1 MRITSLAHVALYTKD
16 IERSL
21 AFYELLGGRCYTRA
35 SIEKPTGTNQLAMV
49 RLAGFDLELIQ
60 PGDGTPVQPV
70 EGTWPH
76 IALETERIEEAVEEL
91 KAAGIDTFCTDQP
104 NDLPHLFG
112 GLKNIFFYGP
122 DGEKIELIEHL

>member
-16 IERSL
+16 LEKSL
-21 AFYELLGGRCYTRA
+21 AFYEKLGGRCYTRA
-35 SIEKPTGTNQLAMV
+35 SSEKPSGTNLLAMV

-60 PGDGTPVQPV
+60 PGDGTEIRSV

-76 IALETERIEEAVEEL
+76 IALETERIEEAVKEL
-91 KAAGIDTFCTDQP
+91 REAGVDTFCTEVP
-104 NDLPHLFG
+104 NELPHLFG
-112 GLKNIFFYGP
+112 GIRNIFFFGP

>member
-16 IERSL
+16 LEKSL
-21 AFYELLGGRCYTRA
+21 AFYEKLGGRCYTRA
-35 SIEKPTGTNQLAMV
+35 SVEKPSGTNLLAMV

-60 PGDGTPVQPV
+60 PGDGTEIRSI

-91 KAAGIDTFCTDQP
+91 REAGVDTFCTEVP
-104 NDLPHLFG
+104 NELPNLFG
-112 GLKNIFFYGP
+112 GIRNIFFFGP